1 MFLKPGEESG
11 EKICG
16 LRRQLVAALGRS
28 EGEGT
33 RDGVFRP
40 HLTVG
45 QEGFIGPTKARL
57 VQKVGKLVGVEWEV
71 GGLVVLRREA
81 SGEMSIVE
89 EISLSGDGSDE
100 SELMTKSE

>member
-1 MFLKPGEESG
+1 M
-11 EKICG
+11 
-16 LRRQLVAALGRS
+16 AALGRG

-33 RDGVFRP
+33 REGVFRP

-45 QEGFIGPTKARL
+45 QEGLIGPTKARL

-81 SGEMSIVE
+81 SGEMSVVE
-89 EISLSGDGSDE
+89 EISLLGEGSDE
-100 SELMTKSE
+100 GEWVSKSE